1 MVQIGLASLVLFA
14 ATAQGPA
21 ARAVVTTARQ
31 DYLAD
36 KLTQTINFD
45 GFDDPKMTLQ
55 DALEYLMDRYD
66 LAFEI
71 DRAAFAKFD
80 VKNAAQFEIAREP
93 IEKARGV
100 RLKHVLNKIVA
111 RLPEAA
117 EPTFI
122 LQGDAILVTTRKAAS
137 KRILGDENRLL
148 PPLVHF
154 KFENQPLKLALDD
167 VAGLT
172 DTAVVLDDS
181 IAEKAGE
188 TVSAR
193 FINTPVDSAVRVLA
207 SRYNFTSLR
216 IDGVIYVTTREKVAK
231 LREDMEKEGN
241 KEAPRRMPLADEQLK
256 KER

>member
-1 MVQIGLASLVLFA
+1 MLQIGLASMLLFA

-21 ARAVVTTARQ
+21 ARAVVSTARQ
-31 DYLAD
+31 DYFAD
-36 KLTQTINFD
+36 KLTQTVNFD

-55 DALEYLMDRYD
+55 DALEYLTDRYD

-122 LQGDAILVTTRKAAS
+122 FQGDAILVTTRKAAS
-137 KRILGDENRLL
+137 KRILGDENRPL

-193 FINTPVDSAVRVLA
+193 FVNTPVDSAVRVLA
-207 SRYNFTSLR
+207 GRYNFTSLR
-216 IDGVIYVTTREKVAK
+216 IDGVIYVTTREKAAK
-231 LREDMEKEGN
+231 LREDMEKEGK
-241 KEAPRRMPLADEQLK
+241 KEAPRRMPLADEK
-256 KER
+256 P